1 MMRGNKTAKLLM
13 LGTIFIFMACN
24 LAGCGKKQ
32 NENGQ
37 EDAKAEFIMTSAI
50 LDKKVQIGKEGTL
63 FYIQN
68 ENVEMGFSQNIEL
81 FNGAFLMYGFD
92 GEMTEEGG
100 DNRDFSLK
108 IINPTTGEIIT
119 SASFSGKELPNIQIC
134 EDSIAINDWANGQI
148 LILDEKL
155 QESHRYQ
162 VPCEYNSLY
171 LSSDAQ
177 RAYVFKP
184 DEGLEVTELASGEV
198 KILLDQTVSLYTSDI
213 CGNVVT
219 FSYIDKKTQL
229 EQYGSIDL
237 DTEKITDFPFAGS
250 FYSINHVNDIWM
262 ATKFG
267 DEERVYMGNDE
278 SVNVFE
284 YGDEFYSV
292 VRYPENGNLLS
303 VLHDEEGVSEMILY
317 DINGKFLSKCTNTLR
332 GASLQSDLI
341 WSEVDNGYF
350 FVMCDS
356 DGKDKLMFWDMSVS
370 VSGEN
375 ISLKPLESESLET
388 NAVSTELYEKAKELG
403 NKYGIQIRI
412 AEQMEADYNDYKVEK
427 ILDEYQIK
435 QALEI
440 VERALNLY
448 PEGFFRQLLY
458 GSIREIELHLSG
470 AVTNLEIPDGE
481 VNGFTSYSGFVQTR
495 GERAVIVTDIKEI
508 GSLESYLHHEIFHL
522 IDDKLTFDAGIRPDA
537 MYSEEK
543 WMRLNPEGFK
553 YAGSTFELPEEL
565 LSREYDEWFVDL
577 YSKTFPREDRA
588 RIMEY
593 AMIGMDA
600 MFVAAPYR
608 QEKLKYLNDCI
619 RDAFDTTGW
628 PERTVA
634 EETLEKSY

>member
-134 EDSIAINDWANGQI
+134 EDSIAINDRANGQI

-262 ATKFG
+262 A
-267 DEERVYMGNDE
+267 
-278 SVNVFE
+278 S
-284 YGDEFYSV
+284 
-292 VRYPENGNLLS
+292 
-303 VLHDEEGVSEMILY
+303 
-317 DINGKFLSKCTNTLR
+317 
-332 GASLQSDLI
+332 
-341 WSEVDNGYF
+341 
-350 FVMCDS
+350 
-356 DGKDKLMFWDMSVS
+356 
-370 VSGEN
+370 
-375 ISLKPLESESLET
+375 
-388 NAVSTELYEKAKELG
+388 
-403 NKYGIQIRI
+403 
-412 AEQMEADYNDYKVEK
+412 
-427 ILDEYQIK
+427 
-435 QALEI
+435 
-440 VERALNLY
+440 
-448 PEGFFRQLLY
+448 
-458 GSIREIELHLSG
+458 
-470 AVTNLEIPDGE
+470 
-481 VNGFTSYSGFVQTR
+481 
-495 GERAVIVTDIKEI
+495 
-508 GSLESYLHHEIFHL
+508 
-522 IDDKLTFDAGIRPDA
+522 
-537 MYSEEK
+537 
-543 WMRLNPEGFK
+543 
-553 YAGSTFELPEEL
+553 
-565 LSREYDEWFVDL
+565 
-577 YSKTFPREDRA
+577 
-588 RIMEY
+588 
-593 AMIGMDA
+593 
-600 MFVAAPYR
+600 
-608 QEKLKYLNDCI
+608 
-619 RDAFDTTGW
+619 
-628 PERTVA
+628 
-634 EETLEKSY
+634 